1 MRISKQMQYGL
12 LLAIY
17 LCRSGRTTIENAS
30 EGLKVPKNFLVQI
43 ANNLRKA
50 GVIKSTRGPNGGYEL
65 VDSPTVKDIFN
76 ALEPI
81 ELLSS
86 KEVAQYIMGEVE
98 HRALAHYVQ
107 NMTQLIHPI
116 LNRKIRDVEKQVTVM
131 ELAYF
136 DRMVSA
142 EIN

>member
-1 MRISKQMQYGL
+1 MKISKQMQYGL
-12 LLAIY
+12 LLMLY
-17 LCRSGRTTIENAS
+17 LCRSGRTTIDSAC
-30 EGLKVPKNFLVQI
+30 EGLKVPKSFLVQI

-50 GVIKSTRGPNGGYEL
+50 GVIKSTKGPNGGYEL
-65 VDSPTVKDIFN
+65 VGSPTVRDVFN

-86 KEVAQYIMGEVE
+86 KEVASYIMGEVE
-98 HRALAHYVQ
+98 HRALAHYIQ
-107 NMTQLIHPI
+107 NMTLAMHPI

-136 DRMVSA
+136 DRMISA
-142 EIN
+142 EVN